1 MSVRPSFAIIGAG
14 IGGLALA
21 AFLSRNGTDV
31 KVYEQA
37 SQFGRIGAGIQMSP
51 NAVHVLR
58 ALGLEALLRRLAFRP
73 SAWINRVWDSGE
85 YLFEL
90 TFGAEAET
98 RYGAPYLLMHRG
110 DLHAALFSAVPPELI
125 LFDRRLVGLDRG
137 GAGLTLRFADGSSA
151 LADVVIGADG
161 VHSTVREILLG
172 TDKPLR

>member
-1 MSVRPSFAIIGAG
+1 MRNSNT
-14 IGGLALA
+14 
-21 AFLSRNGTDV
+21 LS
-31 KVYEQA
+31 
-37 SQFGRIGAGIQMSP
+37 
-51 NAVHVLR
+51 
-58 ALGLEALLRRLAFRP
+58 RLAFRP

-151 LADVVIGADG
+151 LADVVIGVPPDATMG
-161 VHSTVREILLG
+161 RHRIR
-172 TDKPLR
+172 LRFSFRHHVVARDHRAIRVA